1 MFGLPLRLRRSNAKM
16 FAEHVWKKEK
26 DMNYQCTTSS
36 SRAKRR
42 YAVRGQYR
50 IVMQCA
56 NAYTLSFLHVQL
68 LAHALKRY
76 VGLPLCLD
84 STPKSL
90 RNTSGKR
97 KKDITTSVQLVLPA
111 PSGDMRC
118 GASTVVMQC
127 ANAYPFFFA
136 CTTACSCSKKICWL
150 TTLSRFNAKKFAE
163 HVWKKGKDMN
173 YQCSTSSSH
182 AT

>member
-1 MFGLPLRLRRSNAKM
+1 MQCANAYSFAIKLSARIQPLVMHMQKLYDMFGLPLRLRRSNAKM

-26 DMNYQCTTSS
+26 RYNYQCSTSS

-50 IVMQCA
+50 I
-56 NAYTLSFLHVQL
+56 
-68 LAHALKRY
+68 
-76 VGLPLCLD
+76 
-84 STPKSL
+84 
-90 RNTSGKR
+90 
-97 KKDITTSVQLVLPA
+97 
-111 PSGDMRC
+111 
-118 GASTVVMQC
+118 VMQC